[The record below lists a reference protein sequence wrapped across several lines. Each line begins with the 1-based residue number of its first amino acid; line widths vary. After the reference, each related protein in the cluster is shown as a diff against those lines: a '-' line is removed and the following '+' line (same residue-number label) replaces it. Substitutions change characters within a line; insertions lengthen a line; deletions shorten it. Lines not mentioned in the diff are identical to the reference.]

1 MNFKNLALFTTSAL
15 LTLAS
20 GAQAFD
26 VVEAGKPVVT
36 GEPSRVGP
44 PWNHRSTFNVPGTQT
59 DVAFGGY
66 VKFDATYDTDF
77 DLGGPVIDPFNL
89 RNSANKTDGRAEF
102 SANESRINFRT
113 NTKTNAGPVKTYVEA
128 HFVPNGGLSLRH
140 AYGEWNN
147 ILAGQTWTNYMSFV
161 GATRTIRL
169 GDPSGFAFT
178 RQGQVRYSTKFN
190 EHFLAVSLEDP
201 STVVAD
207 GDAGT
212 AQGEPGLP
220 DFTVRYEYKRNFALS
235 GIVRQLSTNEEFSSI
250 DDEVI
255 GAGVQTMF
263 SIPLGAATSLKGVA
277 SYGSGVGDLFGEP
290 ANSARRN
297 MPDVYVDGQ
306 SLETVDVVAYG
317 AHLNHYWN
325 PKWFS
330 SIGASR
336 LDLDLPDDARFSSN
350 IDTLDYAWVN
360 LIWDP
365 TDRVMIGI
373 EYQYIEMAKVSAPT
387 LDASRLQA
395 SFRFQ
400 F

>member
-169 GDPSGFAFT
+169 GDPSGFAFI